1 MLSRQLISKFFAL
14 LVGLGCIYIAYEYN
28 SKSNSLLKGSIYG
41 TTWNINSSDYISDYH
56 VANIKNILNSIDQLA
71 SNYKEDS
78 EISLINKRPLN
89 ESLGISKELYE
100 LINTAKSITDLSNG
114 SYDITLG
121 KVSASNG
128 FSPNF
133 GKKLLIQDNNSNK
146 KYDINQTTLIKYQD
160 FWFDMSSIAKGY
172 AVQKLHEYLLSN
184 DLKNHLIDIGGEI
197 IIHGN
202 NKSIAWVV
210 GIQDPTNKKDKPIIT
225 ISNKDSSFLAIATS
239 GEYRNYRYA
248 DGETITH
255 TLDPSTNKS
264 INNNLQ
270 SITVA
275 SQISATLADAYA
287 TAINVMGY
295 EKGLEFVNKNNIA
308 ALFIISEEGELQLI
322 KSQKWYDLSL

>member
-89 ESLGISKELYE
+89 ESLSISKELYE

-146 KYDINQTTLIKYQD
+146 KYDISDLVLKSILRS
-160 FWFDMSSIAKGY
+160 SSIAKGY

-275 SQISATLADAYA
+275 SEISATLADAYA